1 MSQDI
6 PHFDP
11 GISQRQA
18 DMMEHAAHDLKYAQL
33 RKVPSI
39 MAHGR
44 HMATVEAGLF
54 GKTLGGPCAKC
65 QEANAEKGGLPS
77 VS

>member
-1 MSQDI
+1 MSQYL
-6 PHFDP
+6 PHFEP
-11 GISQRQA
+11 CISQRQA
-18 DMMEHAAHDLKYAQL
+18 DMMEHAAHDLEYAQL
-33 RKVPSI
+33 RKFPSI
-39 MAHGR
+39 MANGR

-65 QEANAEKGGLPS
+65 EEARQAKGGLPS